1 MGKENKPKIT
11 LKNIKAYIQ
20 GNTRMLAKEL
30 GEITRFPLL
39 AKHIQEQVAYRKHLC
54 PDCYINKECKFCGCS
69 VPGKLYSDKSCGGGR
84 WEDMIY
90 EPEKWEEF
98 KNKNN
103 IQIDITDDV

>member
-1 MGKENKPKIT
+1 MAENKPKIN

-39 AKHIQEQVAYRKHLC
+39 AKHIQEQAAYRKHLC
-54 PDCYINKECKFCGCS
+54 QDCYLNGRCKHCGCS
-69 VPGKLYSDKSCGGGR
+69 TPGKFFSTESCGGGR
-84 WEDMIY
+84 WGDLITD
-90 EPEKWEEF
+90 EKEWEEY

-103 IQIDITDDV
+103 IVIDITDDV